1 MNGETLKSIE
11 YIKSII
17 EKKCTFVCDRGYDA
31 NIYYEYF
38 LKEECNDDFII
49 RLTEKRKL
57 MFKGKSKK
65 TSEIAVKRKGKIKM
79 NMYFPNWMRSKNFF
93 VRCLKMGYIN
103 IALHLGNLL
112 DRKNTLNVDFYYGS
126 QWWTLSYE
134 CAKEIYDILLK
145 GEYIDYYK
153 GSLVLDESIFQT
165 IYMNSRFKD
174 KYYDKLTYVNW
185 KGQINHP
192 KTFTIEDCDELEKVN
207 YLMAR
212 KFDEDFDDKIINKL
226 YDEL

>member
-1 MNGETLKSIE
+1 
-11 YIKSII
+11 
-17 EKKCTFVCDRGYDA
+17 
-31 NIYYEYF
+31 
-38 LKEECNDDFII
+38 
-49 RLTEKRKL
+49 
-57 MFKGKSKK
+57 
-65 TSEIAVKRKGKIKM
+65 M
-79 NMYFPNWMRSKNFF
+79 NMYFPNWMRSKKFF

-153 GSLVLDESIFQT
+153 GSLVPNESIFQT

>member
-1 MNGETLKSIE
+1 
-11 YIKSII
+11 
-17 EKKCTFVCDRGYDA
+17 
-31 NIYYEYF
+31 
-38 LKEECNDDFII
+38 
-49 RLTEKRKL
+49 
-57 MFKGKSKK
+57 
-65 TSEIAVKRKGKIKM
+65 
-79 NMYFPNWMRSKNFF
+79 
-93 VRCLKMGYIN
+93 MGYIN

-153 GSLVLDESIFQT
+153 GSLVPDESIFQT

-192 KTFTIEDCDELEKVN
+192 KTIYNRGL
-207 YLMAR
+207 
-212 KFDEDFDDKIINKL
+212 
-226 YDEL
+226 

>member
-65 TSEIAVKRKGKIKM
+65 ASEIAVKRKG
-79 NMYFPNWMRSKNFF
+79 
-93 VRCLKMGYIN
+93 
-103 IALHLGNLL
+103 LHLGNLL

-153 GSLVLDESIFQT
+153 GSLVPDESIFQT

-212 KFDEDFDDKIINKL
+212 RFDEDFDDKIINKL

>member
-1 MNGETLKSIE
+1 M
-11 YIKSII
+11 
-17 EKKCTFVCDRGYDA
+17 
-31 NIYYEYF
+31 
-38 LKEECNDDFII
+38 
-49 RLTEKRKL
+49 
-57 MFKGKSKK
+57 
-65 TSEIAVKRKGKIKM
+65 
-79 NMYFPNWMRSKNFF
+79 
-93 VRCLKMGYIN
+93 
-103 IALHLGNLL
+103 
-112 DRKNTLNVDFYYGS
+112 
-126 QWWTLSYE
+126 SYE

-153 GSLVLDESIFQT
+153 GSLVPDESIFQT

-212 KFDEDFDDKIINKL
+212 KFDEDFDDKIIINYMMNYKQ
-226 YDEL
+226 